1 VSRVR
6 FNSIAAVG
14 FGVVAQVTALATS
27 AADVAGTTTGAG
39 AAAPVS
45 PVLSHPFAA
54 PQTVTAPT
62 APTAGGLAQVTFALL
77 IVLIAIFAVAWV
89 ARRMRGFSNR
99 VAGGSIDVLADIP
112 LGQKERAV
120 LLKVGPKQILLGVAP
135 GRVNTLHVLDE
146 PLELNRPAVGPND
159 SRPNFKQ
166 LLLRSLGK

>member
-1 VSRVR
+1 MSRVR
-6 FNSIAAVG
+6 FNSTAAVG
-14 FGVVAQVTALATS
+14 FGVVAQVTALAAF
-27 AADVAGTTTGAG
+27 AADVAG
-39 AAAPVS
+39 AAHAP
-45 PVLSHPFAA
+45 SHPFAA

-77 IVLIAIFAVAWV
+77 IVLIAIFAVAWI

-135 GRVNTLHVLDE
+135 GRVNTLHVLEE
-146 PLELNRPAVGPND
+146 PLELNRPAAGPND